1 MKQVDNPASQ
11 NREGKNCSE
20 PLAMVTQEPLCWIK
34 FDTVPVYAIIEQI
47 SIIKEHLSETQ
58 SQEKSLIWGR
68 IGHSNPRITN

>member
-1 MKQVDNPASQ
+1 
-11 NREGKNCSE
+11 
-20 PLAMVTQEPLCWIK
+20 MVTQEPLCWIK

-68 IGHSNPRITN
+68 IGHSNPRANSECDFIFKVLYSPPLSFTP

>member
-1 MKQVDNPASQ
+1 
-11 NREGKNCSE
+11 
-20 PLAMVTQEPLCWIK
+20 MVTQEPLCWIK

-58 SQEKSLIWGR
+58 IQEKSLIWGR